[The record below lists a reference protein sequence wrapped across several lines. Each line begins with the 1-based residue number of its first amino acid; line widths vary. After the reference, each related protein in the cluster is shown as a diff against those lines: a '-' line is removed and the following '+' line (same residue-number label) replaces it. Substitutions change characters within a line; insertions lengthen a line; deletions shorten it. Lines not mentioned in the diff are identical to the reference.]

1 VFVAHSR
8 NPKAVSHLIWFK
20 RFMEIGIL
28 GYALTLVGI
37 ILTLTTSMHSAV
49 VFVPLSIGFV
59 SLMAGAG
66 FMFRIPSRG
75 SDIVKVCDPAL
86 KAYRCLRRAS
96 IPVST
101 DDLIDL
107 QYEID
112 RGIAAAI
119 IDWRCEITERSND

>member
-1 VFVAHSR
+1 MFVAHSR
-8 NPKAVSHLIWFK
+8 NPKAVNHLIWLK

-49 VFVPLSIGFV
+49 VFVPLGVGFV
-59 SLMAGAG
+59 ALMIGAG
-66 FMFRIPSRG
+66 FTFRIPSHG

-86 KAYRCLRRAS
+86 KAYRRLRRAS
-96 IPVST
+96 IPVNT

-112 RGIAAAI
+112 KGIATAI
-119 IDWRCEITERSND
+119 IDWRCEMTERSND